1 MKRSLCLTA
10 VFIASLTACKQNN
23 GAETVANNT
32 ATAAAT
38 TANMAGNEMAT
49 NAATTSTGAIDT
61 DFLTDAIKGDN
72 SEIQLGQLAEAKGG
86 SKGVK
91 DFGKTLVTDHGKA
104 KDQASALAKQANMPI
119 PTEIMDEAKTELQ
132 KLQGMSGAAFD
143 KEFVSYMVQDH
154 QKDIANFEQQAN
166 GTGPTAD
173 LAKQTLPTL
182 KKHLSIAQGLQGG
195 K

>member
-23 GAETVANNT
+23 QNDLVANNT

-38 TANMAGNEMAT
+38 TANAAANEMAA
-49 NAATTSTGAIDT
+49 NGATTSTGAIDT
-61 DFLTDAIKGDN
+61 AFLTDAIKGDN
-72 SEIQLGQLAEAKGG
+72 SEIQLGQLAEAKGD
-86 SKGVK
+86 SQGVK

-104 KDQASALAKQANMPI
+104 KDQASALAAQANMPI
-119 PTEIMDEAKTELQ
+119 PTEMMDEAKTEQQKLQ
-132 KLQGMSGAAFD
+132 KLSGAAFD
-143 KEFVSYMVQDH
+143 KEFASYMVKDH
-154 QKDIANFEQQAN
+154 TKDIADFEKQAK

-173 LAKQTLPTL
+173 LAKQSLPTL
-182 KKHLSIAQGLQGG
+182 KKHLSIAQGLQ